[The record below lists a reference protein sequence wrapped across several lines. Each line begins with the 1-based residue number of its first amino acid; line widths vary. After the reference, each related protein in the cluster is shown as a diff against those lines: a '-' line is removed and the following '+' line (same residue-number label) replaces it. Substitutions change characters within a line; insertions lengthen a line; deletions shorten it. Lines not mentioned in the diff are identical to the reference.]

1 MSQPVFTT
9 PTEIDRI
16 GRRYFALIV
25 PIVLAAICLW
35 MAMPNAVVSRGVGF
49 QPANIQP
56 ENLSISVTT
65 PSLRNAIPVSLP
77 SASPKLITRPIEDIT
92 PGMRV
97 LASNPDNEGVTVEKL
112 EISEPGKWQLVT
124 FQMVKPD
131 SSSLFIDILQPIDS
145 LTLGESTEL
154 SFPELAIEGLAEV
167 TAVKPCPLIETGP
180 GYLVTAK
187 FTHTAANVID
197 LRIASETEPL
207 GTTSN
212 HPFWSEDQQ
221 DWIQAGEL
229 HPGEHLRLV
238 DGTLTHVLS
247 ITVNPTT
254 QPVFNLTV
262 DAQHTY
268 HVGESG
274 VLVHNSQNY
283 NNAIGK
289 ALTWL
294 GSRGFASSRAK
305 PYASRSSSAHSGGR
319 MNGMRDGNGGYRI
332 EYDARNGAHI
342 NVFSGREKGPH
353 FNFSGNEADVTAIL
367 RQLFGG

>member
-9 PTEIDRI
+9 PTETDRT
-16 GRRYFALIV
+16 GRRYFTLIV

-35 MAMPNAVVSRGVGF
+35 MAMPNAAVSRSVGF
-49 QPANIQP
+49 QPAN
-56 ENLSISVTT
+56 LSSSVTAV
-65 PSLRNAIPVSLP
+65 SGRNAIPVNLP
-77 SASPKLITRPIEDIT
+77 SASRKLITRPIEDIT

-197 LRIASETEPL
+197 LRIASETELL

-229 HPGEHLRLV
+229 HPGEYLRLV
-238 DGTLTHVLS
+238 DGTLTHVVS
-247 ITVNPTT
+247 IAVNPTT
-254 QPVFNLTV
+254 QPVFNLSV
-262 DAQHTY
+262 DALHTY
-268 HVGESG
+268 HVGTSG

-283 NNAIGK
+283 VSGGIYK
-289 ALTWL
+289 IDISKLQYP
-294 GSRGFASSRAK
+294 SSRPFADPAK
-305 PYASRSSSAHSGGR
+305 LLRHGPFDMSRYTPAMVQVNR
-319 MNGMRDGNGGYRI
+319 NGVMVIQNGVTRI
-332 EYDARNGAHI
+332 ENAKRAG
-342 NVFSGREKGPH
+342 
-353 FNFSGNEADVTAIL
+353 IL
-367 RQLFGG
+367 ELPVQIFTR